1 MALGVINI
9 HKGSCQCGSVQY
21 QFTNNPFDCC
31 YCHCSV
37 CQKLTGSAM
46 GAYGSVHTQDFL
58 WTQGEELLSLY
69 QQKETTT
76 RKFCSK
82 CGSYLITT
90 HSADPD
96 NLFISLGALDSL
108 IDSAPEFRQFVG
120 SKAVWDKYE
129 NKLPEHNEGVDW
141 R

>member
-1 MALGVINI
+1 
-9 HKGSCQCGSVQY
+9 
-21 QFTNNPFDCC
+21 
-31 YCHCSV
+31 
-37 CQKLTGSAM
+37 M

-120 SKAVWDKYE
+120 SKAVGINMRISFRSTMKGLIGA
-129 NKLPEHNEGVDW
+129 KHF
-141 R
+141 